1 MTKQELIALAGSQTK
16 LAELLGIN
24 QAAVAQWK
32 EVPKMRIWQL
42 KVLRPKWFKQSK
54 TVSTKE

>member
-32 EVPKMRIWQL
+32 DVPKMRIWQL
-42 KVLRPKWFKQSK
+42 KVLRPKWFKEK
-54 TVSTKE
+54 K

>member
-32 EVPKMRIWQL
+32 DVPKMRIWQL